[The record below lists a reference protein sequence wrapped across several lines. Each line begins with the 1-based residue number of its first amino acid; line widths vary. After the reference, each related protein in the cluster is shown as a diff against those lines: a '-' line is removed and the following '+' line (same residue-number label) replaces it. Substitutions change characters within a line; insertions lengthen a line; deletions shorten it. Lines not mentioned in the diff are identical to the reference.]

1 MQQDTNFVERILSLF
16 NKKSQRKQYFNNRI
30 NYQINKGE
38 VYIDTDVPYD
48 LYNTIPQLR
57 TPVDKLAAM
66 FSNGVF
72 KYQKIG
78 SDKFDNMPP
87 EIAKLLEN
95 PNILQGQN
103 PFLNQYL
110 RQLIVYG
117 NQFIYKNS
125 ASKITTTPQSLI
137 NVSPA
142 NLKPKL
148 TGKLFDQVTMDGIV
162 SGFEYNENN
171 TVKTFDTTN
180 ILWSKISDLDNNLI
194 GYSPLKAMKYP
205 LSNTVA
211 AYQYLNCISS
221 EKGAIGILSQITKD
235 SMGSIPMTE
244 DEKKEI
250 ESVYRQNN
258 GIEDNQKKIHITN
271 GSVTWSPMSYPT
283 KDLLLMEQI
292 DANFLAILNVLGVN
306 QNLFVNSTY
315 ENLKN
320 GLIQTHN
327 DTVVVYADGFTQALS
342 KFIGVKEGY
351 RLVLDYSHLPYLQ
364 ADKLQDAQTVKVISD
379 SLTELVNAGI
389 VSNEAAQQIMANTLD
404 LTVEDLQFKGNPLTK
419 ELSKLSPLVA
429 NNVLAKFTTNEARS
443 LVSLPKVE
451 GGDVIPVAN
460 SSGGF

>member
-1 MQQDTNFVERILSLF
+1 MQQDINFVERFFNLF
-16 NKKSQRKQYFNNRI
+16 NKKNQRKLYFDNRI

-78 SDKFDNMPP
+78 STELKELPP

-142 NLKPKL
+142 NVKPKL
-148 TGKLFDQVTMDGIV
+148 TGKLFDQVSMDGIV
-162 SGFEYNENN
+162 SGFEYTENG
-171 TVKTFDTTN
+171 TIRKFETSQ

-211 AYQYLNCISS
+211 AYQYLNCIST
-221 EKGAIGILSQITKD
+221 EKGGIGVLSSQSKD
-235 SMGSIPMTE
+235 AMGALPMTAE
-244 DEKKEI
+244 EKKEL
-250 ESVYRQNN
+250 EQTYRNEN
-258 GIEDNQKKIHITN
+258 GIEDNQKKIHITT

-283 KDLLLMEQI
+283 EDLLLMEQI

-306 QNLFVNSTY
+306 QNLFINSTY
-315 ENLKN
+315 ENLKH

-342 KFIGVKEGY
+342 KFIGVPDGY
-351 RLVLDYSHLPYLQ
+351 RLTLDYSHLPYLQ
-364 ADKLQDAQTVKVISD
+364 ADKDKEANTFN
-379 SLTELVNAGI
+379 T
-389 VSNEAAQQIMANTLD
+389 VSNGLNTLVTGGIISNAEAKTM
-404 LTVEDLQFKGNPLTK
+404 LTNQFSIK
-419 ELSKLSPLVA
+419 
-429 NNVLAKFTTNEARS
+429 AK
-443 LVSLPKVE
+443 
-451 GGDVIPVAN
+451 
-460 SSGGF
+460 

>member
-1 MQQDTNFVERILSLF
+1 MQQDINFVERFFNLF
-16 NKKSQRKQYFNNRI
+16 NKKNQRKQYFDTRI

-57 TPVDKLAAM
+57 TPVDKLATM
-66 FSNGVF
+66 FSNGMF

-78 SDKFDNMPP
+78 STELKELPP

-142 NLKPKL
+142 NVKPKL
-148 TGKLFDQVTMDGIV
+148 TGKLFDQVSMDGIV
-162 SGFEYNENN
+162 SNFEYNENG
-171 TVKTFDTTN
+171 TVKTFKTSE

-211 AYQYLNCISS
+211 AYQYLNCIST
-221 EKGAIGILSQITKD
+221 EKGGIGVLSSQSKD
-235 SMGSIPMTE
+235 AMGALPMSPE
-244 DEKKEI
+244 EKKEL
-250 ESVYRQNN
+250 EQTYRNEN
-258 GIEDNQKKIHITN
+258 GIEDNQKKIHITT

-292 DANFLAILNVLGVN
+292 DANGDQICDVLQVSRNLNKPA
-306 QNLFVNSTY
+306 TY
-315 ENLKN
+315 ENLKQ
-320 GLIQTHN
+320 GLIQTQE
-327 DTVVVYADGFTQALS
+327 TVNNYADGLS
-342 KFIGVKEGY
+342 QGLTKFIGVPEGY

-364 ADKLQDAQTVKVISD
+364 EDKQKEAQTFETVSNA
-379 SLTELVNAGI
+379 LNLLVN
-389 VSNEAAQQIMANTLD
+389 
-404 LTVEDLQFKGNPLTK
+404 GN
-419 ELSKLSPLVA
+419 
-429 NNVLAKFTTNEARS
+429 
-443 LVSLPKVE
+443 
-451 GGDVIPVAN
+451 IPVITVAEAN
-460 SSGGF
+460 QILVNQFGVKFK

>member
-1 MQQDTNFVERILSLF
+1 MQQDINFVERFFNLF
-16 NKKSQRKQYFNNRI
+16 NKKNQRKQYFDTRI

-78 SDKFDNMPP
+78 SDKLDNLPP
-87 EIAKLLEN
+87 DIAKLLEN

-148 TGKLFDQVTMDGIV
+148 TGKLFDQVKIEGIV
-162 SGFEYNENN
+162 SGFEYTENTN
-171 TVKTFDTTN
+171 IKTFTTDQ

-211 AYQYLNCISS
+211 AYQYLNCIST
-221 EKGAIGILSQITKD
+221 EKGGIGVLSSQSKD
-235 SMGSIPMTE
+235 AMGALPMTAE
-244 DEKKEI
+244 EKAEL
-250 ESVYRQNN
+250 ERTYRNEN
-258 GIEDNQKKIHITN
+258 GIEDNQKKIHITT

-283 KDLLLMEQI
+283 RDLLLMEQI

-315 ENLKN
+315 ENLKH

-327 DTVVVYADGFTQALS
+327 DTVVIYADGFTQALS
-342 KFIGVKEGY
+342 KFIGVPEGY

-364 ADKLQDAQTVKVISD
+364 ADKLQDAQTFSSVSTALNQLVTSGI
-379 SLTELVNAGI
+379 LTT
-389 VSNEAAQQIMANTLD
+389 QQANTI
-404 LTVEDLQFKGNPLTK
+404 LTNQFGI
-419 ELSKLSPLVA
+419 KL
-429 NNVLAKFTTNEARS
+429 
-443 LVSLPKVE
+443 
-451 GGDVIPVAN
+451 
-460 SSGGF
+460 

>member
-1 MQQDTNFVERILSLF
+1 MQQDLNFVERFFSLF
-16 NKKSQRKQYFNNRI
+16 NKKQQRKHYFDNRI
-30 NYQINKGE
+30 NYQISKGE

-72 KYQKIG
+72 KYQKVG
-78 SDKFDNMPP
+78 SDKFDVMPTD
-87 EIAKLLEN
+87 IAKLLEN
-95 PNILQGQN
+95 PNVLQGQN

-125 ASKITTTPQSLI
+125 ASKITTTPQCLI

-142 NLKPKL
+142 NIKPKL
-148 TGKLFDQVTMDGIV
+148 TGKLFDQTTMDGIV
-162 SGFEYNENN
+162 KGFEYNENGN
-171 TVKTFDTTN
+171 VKPFETN
-180 ILWSKISDLDNNLI
+180 QILWSKISDLDNNLI

-211 AYQYLNCISS
+211 AYQYLNCIST
-221 EKGAIGILSQITKD
+221 EKGGIGVLSSQSKD
-235 SMGSIPMTE
+235 AMGALPMTAE
-244 DEKKEI
+244 EKKEL
-250 ESVYRQNN
+250 EATYRAEN
-258 GIEDNQKKIHITN
+258 GIEDNQKKIHITT

-283 KDLLLMEQI
+283 RDLLLMEQI

-327 DTVVVYADGFTQALS
+327 DTVVVYADGFTQALG

-351 RLVLDYSHLPYLQ
+351 RLALDYSHLPYLQ
-364 ADKLQDAQTVKVISD
+364 TDKKTDADTFNVVSTGLSTLVTGGIITNVQANAIMTNQFGIKL
-379 SLTELVNAGI
+379 
-389 VSNEAAQQIMANTLD
+389 
-404 LTVEDLQFKGNPLTK
+404 
-419 ELSKLSPLVA
+419 
-429 NNVLAKFTTNEARS
+429 
-443 LVSLPKVE
+443 
-451 GGDVIPVAN
+451 
-460 SSGGF
+460 

>member
-1 MQQDTNFVERILSLF
+1 MKQDINFVERFFNLF
-16 NKKSQRKQYFNNRI
+16 NKKNQRKQYFDTRI
-30 NYQINKGE
+30 NYQISKGE
-38 VYIDTDVPYD
+38 VYIDTCVPYD

-57 TPVDKLAAM
+57 TSVDKLAAM

-78 SDKFDNMPP
+78 SDKLDALPP

-103 PFLNQYL
+103 HFLNQYL

-142 NLKPKL
+142 NVKPKL
-148 TGKLFDQVTMDGIV
+148 TGKLFDQVSMDGIV
-162 SGFEYNENN
+162 SGFEYTENG
-171 TVKTFDTTN
+171 TVRTFKTVEV
-180 ILWSKISDLDNNLI
+180 LWSKISDLDNNLI

-211 AYQYLNCISS
+211 AYQYLNCIST
-221 EKGAIGILSQITKD
+221 EKGGIGVLSSQSKD
-235 SMGSIPMTE
+235 AMGALPMTE
-244 DEKKEI
+244 EEKKEL
-250 ESVYRQNN
+250 EATYRNEN
-258 GIEDNQKKIHITN
+258 GIEDNQKKIHITT

-292 DANFLAILNVLGVN
+292 DANFLSILNVLGVN

-342 KFIGVKEGY
+342 KFIGVPEGY
-351 RLVLDYSHLPYLQ
+351 RLTLDYSHLPYLQ
-364 ADKLQDAQTVKVISD
+364 TDKKQTADSIQSV
-379 SLTELVNAGI
+379 SLGLSNLVTSGIVTPQQANQILVN
-389 VSNEAAQQIMANTLD
+389 
-404 LTVEDLQFKGNPLTK
+404 QFG
-419 ELSKLSPLVA
+419 V
-429 NNVLAKFTTNEARS
+429 KF
-443 LVSLPKVE
+443 K
-451 GGDVIPVAN
+451 
-460 SSGGF
+460 

>member
-1 MQQDTNFVERILSLF
+1 MQQDINFVERFFNLF
-16 NKKSQRKQYFNNRI
+16 NKKNQRKQYFNNRI

-38 VYIDTDVPYD
+38 VYIDTSVPYD

-78 SDKFDNMPP
+78 STELKELPP
-87 EIAKLLEN
+87 EISKLLEN

-162 SGFEYNENN
+162 SGFEYNENG
-171 TVKTFDTTN
+171 TVKPFETNN

-221 EKGAIGILSQITKD
+221 EKGGIGILSSQSKD
-235 SMGSIPMTE
+235 SMGALPMS
-244 DEKKEI
+244 DIEKKEL
-250 ESVYRQNN
+250 EATYRQEN
-258 GIEDNQKKIHITN
+258 GIEDGQKRIHITT

-327 DTVVVYADGFTQALS
+327 DTVVVYADGFTQALG
-342 KFIGVKEGY
+342 KFIGVKDGY

-364 ADKLQDAQTVKVISD
+364 SDKLKDAQTFSSVST
-379 SLTELVNAGI
+379 SLNQLVSVGI
-389 VSNEAAQQIMANTLD
+389 LDTKAANTILIN
-404 LTVEDLQFKGNPLTK
+404 QFPNYK
-419 ELSKLSPLVA
+419 
-429 NNVLAKFTTNEARS
+429 
-443 LVSLPKVE
+443 
-451 GGDVIPVAN
+451 
-460 SSGGF
+460 